1 MTVGP
6 PPRASSD
13 EALHAARGSGRGARR
28 RGSVVQLG
36 TKDRGGTAEERKRAD
51 VKTVSRWRP
60 RRDAEC
66 VKELQGDRKDGVH
79 EVADVD
85 VDVNVTVEEA
95 GITRCDL

>member
-1 MTVGP
+1 M
-6 PPRASSD
+6 
-13 EALHAARGSGRGARR
+13 
-28 RGSVVQLG
+28 QLG